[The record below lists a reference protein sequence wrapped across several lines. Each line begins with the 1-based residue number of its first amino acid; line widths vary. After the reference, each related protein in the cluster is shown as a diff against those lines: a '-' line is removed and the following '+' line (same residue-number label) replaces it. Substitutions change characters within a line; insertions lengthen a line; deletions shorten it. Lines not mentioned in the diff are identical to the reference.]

1 MPKPALTS
9 KIERLTGGKIREAVV
24 DLSIY
29 GKALCEEFG
38 VSRQAL
44 EIRLKQIGVKCKK
57 SIYSNYR
64 T

>member
-9 KIERLTGGKIREAVV
+9 KIERLTGGKIREAVI

-44 EIRLKQIGVKCKK
+44 EIRLKRIKMKCKK